1 MNRNVANPFNIKN
14 FASLQASDP
23 LVYKYM
29 STLGFFTS
37 GTIRKYQ
44 LLRAFPQFSGNLTG
58 LRPGL
63 DGEDVRGKVNYG
75 DFELRVEKRFAK
87 GFSANFSYCRVFKS
101 TTGDYYANE
110 FDTEPSARPNNQTRP
125 WRFVWDS
132 IVQLPFGKGHRRA
145 SDGWAS
151 YLAGGWEFGWIWQK
165 QGGSALSWGN
175 RFYYGNLEDIES
187 AFNHGAVWSKDV
199 HQWFDPNMPFE
210 KASAKQ
216 PGTFHM
222 NVFPS
227 RLDALRG
234 PGIHNW
240 DVKVARRFQIRE
252 QMSALFSVDFLNAF
266 NHTNFSDPN
275 LDPTSSDFGKLTSQR
290 GLGRM
295 IQFNFRFVY

>member
-1 MNRNVANPFNIKN
+1 
-14 FASLQASDP
+14 
-23 LVYKYM
+23 
-29 STLGFFTS
+29 
-37 GTIRKYQ
+37 
-44 LLRAFPQFSGNLTG
+44 
-58 LRPGL
+58 
-63 DGEDVRGKVNYG
+63 
-75 DFELRVEKRFAK
+75 
-87 GFSANFSYCRVFKS
+87 
-101 TTGDYYANE
+101 
-110 FDTEPSARPNNQTRP
+110 
-125 WRFVWDS
+125 
-132 IVQLPFGKGHRRA
+132 
-145 SDGWAS
+145 
-151 YLAGGWEFGWIWQK
+151 
-165 QGGSALSWGN
+165 
-175 RFYYGNLEDIES
+175 
-187 AFNHGAVWSKDV
+187 
-199 HQWFDPNMPFE
+199 MPFE